1 MSPASTDQAKPQ
13 PEPKML
19 LSEVKATHEPPAKTS
34 NDQNTQPVLTMGLL
48 GVLQEPAAK
57 ASPDSTPEPKSL
69 LPEALTTAPEPLS
82 QKPDK
87 QLLAAPSPN
96 ANQTKIRIE
105 RSSLTFKTP
114 SQTSG
119 SGNTS
124 LQTALVSAITGQ
136 KITIITQLLDRG
148 VTCPEK
154 PKNGLVEAVKRSSS
168 ETALPILKLLLE
180 YGADPNLSSPDTA
193 TTPLWYAIR
202 EENASMFRL
211 LLEFGADPNAQMGNG
226 STAFIYACERDSV
239 PFKYVSKM
247 LLYSADPNVRSRR
260 SDSGLY
266 TACVK
271 NKPELVKFLLENGAD
286 PDLKGPELP
295 IQGALKYPTCLEL
308 LLKAGADLKKKKGI
322 VEVAVSQNQIESVK
336 LLLDAG
342 AGINE
347 KYSDLFTPLTTAIRE
362 KRVEILALLIKRG
375 VDLHLKGQ
383 DYPLF
388 MATKTP
394 SILRQ
399 LLDAGADPA
408 KAVGVMEMAVHYNQ
422 IESVRILLDAG
433 VSPNDKRDKIFTP
446 LTTAIREK
454 RSEIL
459 ALLLKRGADPNL
471 KGQDIPL
478 VMAVKD
484 TEILKQLI
492 EGGADVKGCKGIVE
506 AAVAK
511 KSTPAIDVLL
521 DAGAGINE
529 KRMDVYTALATAVRE
544 NSIPIISHLLKR
556 GADPNVASSTGL
568 PVVMAAGMPDQTR
581 LKMLLEAGADVNVQF
596 QGKSALMEACEK
608 GMRDNVR
615 LLIERGADVNL
626 VNFAGKSAMDIAAG
640 KGHDDI
646 VMTLLEAM

>member
-211 LLEFGADPNAQMGNG
+211 LLEFGADPNA
-226 STAFIYACERDSV
+226 
-239 PFKYVSKM
+239 
-247 LLYSADPNVRSRR
+247 
-260 SDSGLY
+260 
-266 TACVK
+266 
-271 NKPELVKFLLENGAD
+271 
-286 PDLKGPELP
+286 
-295 IQGALKYPTCLEL
+295 
-308 LLKAGADLKKKKGI
+308 
-322 VEVAVSQNQIESVK
+322 
-336 LLLDAG
+336 
-342 AGINE
+342 
-347 KYSDLFTPLTTAIRE
+347 
-362 KRVEILALLIKRG
+362 
-375 VDLHLKGQ
+375 
-383 DYPLF
+383 
-388 MATKTP
+388 
-394 SILRQ
+394 
-399 LLDAGADPA
+399 
-408 KAVGVMEMAVHYNQ
+408 
-422 IESVRILLDAG
+422 
-433 VSPNDKRDKIFTP
+433 
-446 LTTAIREK
+446 
-454 RSEIL
+454 
-459 ALLLKRGADPNL
+459 
-471 KGQDIPL
+471 
-478 VMAVKD
+478 
-484 TEILKQLI
+484 
-492 EGGADVKGCKGIVE
+492 
-506 AAVAK
+506 
-511 KSTPAIDVLL
+511 
-521 DAGAGINE
+521 
-529 KRMDVYTALATAVRE
+529 
-544 NSIPIISHLLKR
+544 
-556 GADPNVASSTGL
+556 
-568 PVVMAAGMPDQTR
+568 
-581 LKMLLEAGADVNVQF
+581 
-596 QGKSALMEACEK
+596 
-608 GMRDNVR
+608 
-615 LLIERGADVNL
+615 
-626 VNFAGKSAMDIAAG
+626 
-640 KGHDDI
+640 
-646 VMTLLEAM
+646 